1 MCLKNKCSFKVPKL
15 RPGKQ
20 DRMIFYPIFDG
31 VLFIIKFIKQIM
43 SNTQTVKIKKQ
54 FKLISES
61 GL

>member
-1 MCLKNKCSFKVPKL
+1 MCLKNKCSFEVPKL
-15 RPGKQ
+15 RRGKQ
-20 DRMIFYPIFDG
+20 DRMIFHPTFDG

-43 SNTQTVKIKKQ
+43 SNTQIVKIKKQ